1 MNAMR
6 LSCKRNG
13 EWGGKSQFAR
23 LTVGDEIWKSRT
35 GRGEEGRRGE
45 RKLEVGELR
54 NFFSKFLPIR

>member
-23 LTVGDEIWKSRT
+23 LTVGDEIWKISDGKR
-35 GRGEEGRRGE
+35 GGRKKRGEEVRGW
-45 RKLEVGELR
+45 RA
-54 NFFSKFLPIR
+54 